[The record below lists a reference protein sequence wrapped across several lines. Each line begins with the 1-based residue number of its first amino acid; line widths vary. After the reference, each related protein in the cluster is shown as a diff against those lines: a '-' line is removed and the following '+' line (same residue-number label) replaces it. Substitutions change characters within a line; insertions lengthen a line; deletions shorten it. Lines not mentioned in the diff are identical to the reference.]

1 MNLTRL
7 YSTWSAV
14 ALLCTVFV
22 LCSDAT
28 PAYGA
33 SVVGYYPFNGTAN
46 DVSGL
51 GNNATPGGNYVYAT
65 VAGRSGIN
73 TIGDGSL
80 FYAGGGYV
88 QLPDYGS
95 VLNSGLTV
103 SLWVYDKSAAP
114 EIPEMGQYYV
124 AFGIDASNIVG
135 AGSDQTNIGIYASGL
150 SQASPLASNTDT
162 LQRWVMMTFA
172 YAAGQIKGYVNGEPI
187 TTDTVSLSV
196 FPTPYACLN
205 RHYFFDGS
213 ESAARRDVVYDDLA
227 VYQGALTQ
235 SEVRQL
241 YVAQVP
247 EPSTCVM
254 ALAGVACGGYSMFR
268 RRKRA

>member
-103 SLWVYDKSAAP
+103 SFWVYDKSAAP
-114 EIPEMGQYYV
+114 EIPEKNQYYF
-124 AFGIDASNIVG
+124 AFGTDADNIVG
-135 AGSDQTNIGIYASGL
+135 IGIWETNSKIYASGL
-150 SQASPLASNTDT
+150 SQYSLLSSNADT
-162 LQRWVMMTFA
+162 LQKWVMMTMT
-172 YAAGQIKGYVNGEPI
+172 YASGQLGGYVNGQPVS
-187 TTDTVSLSV
+187 TDAASLSV

-205 RHYFFDGS
+205 RHYFFGGS
-213 ESAARRDVVYDDLA
+213 ESAARRDVVYDDLT

-235 SEVRQL
+235 SEVQQL

-247 EPSTCVM
+247 EPSTYAM
-254 ALAGVACGGYSMFR
+254 ALAGLAYGGYSMR